1 MPTRVDASTDICWW
15 PCWHV
20 YCHVYWHI
28 SRLTMRWHI
37 YTFERTCLWNPL
49 DILVCVYV
57 YIYTQYAV
65 LSAYPLTHL
74 PTCRPMYHIYQH
86 IMWSHETDTCANMP
100 LDIHASSTETSIAM
114 CTEIYWHG
122 VMSMGQSTWESSI
135 CEKVQRKRR
144 NEQEGTKER
153 KATKREWVMDTS
165 PGRSGNR
172 NS

>member
-1 MPTRVDASTDICWW
+1 MLMAV
-15 PCWHV
+15 
-20 YCHVYWHI
+20 
-28 SRLTMRWHI
+28 L
-37 YTFERTCLWNPL
+37 TCLLPCILTYKPSYDALTHLHIWKNMPL
-49 DILVCVYV
+49 ESFGHSGMCICI